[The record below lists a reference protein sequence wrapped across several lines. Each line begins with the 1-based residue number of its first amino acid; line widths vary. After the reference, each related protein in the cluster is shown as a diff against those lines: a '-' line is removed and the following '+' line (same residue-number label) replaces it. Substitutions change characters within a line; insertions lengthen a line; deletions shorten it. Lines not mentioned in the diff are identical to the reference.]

1 VTDSTADDRSE
12 ANGGEE
18 ADEEGNADEA
28 KGRDEADGADETESP
43 YSTRVRAVGVVL
55 LVATVAVGV
64 AVLVSRGLELVLGM
78 VGPVPA
84 PILVGHAL
92 DTALVNAGVFG
103 GVAGAYLRV
112 RRRAGGG
119 ALLRVR
125 RPTRRDLRLAV
136 QGFFVVLAV
145 GAVLHL
151 AVGAL
156 GLPTGENTLTSR
168 AEADPR
174 LFVVA
179 GATSLLFVGPG
190 EELLFRGVVQGRLRE
205 AFGPA
210 TAVGLGGVV
219 FAVPHLVAAYTGPG
233 SLVSIGVVFGVS
245 VALGTLYEV
254 TDTLFVPAVAHGL
267 YNVAIL
273 AIVAVGAG

>member
-1 VTDSTADDRSE
+1 VTYSTADD
-12 ANGGEE
+12 
-18 ADEEGNADEA
+18 ADDTDVADDTDDTDDVDHTDA
-28 KGRDEADGADETESP
+28 VNDAESR
-43 YSTRVRAVGVVL
+43 YSNRLRATGIAL

-64 AVLVSRGLELVLGM
+64 AVLVGRALELFLG
-78 VGPVPA
+78 VVAPVPA
-84 PILVGHAL
+84 PILVGHVL
-92 DTALVNAGVFG
+92 DTALVNAGAFG
-103 GVAGAYLRV
+103 GVAGAYLWV
-112 RRRAGGG
+112 RRRTGGG

-136 QGFFVVLAV
+136 QGFFAVLAV

-179 GATSLLFVGPG
+179 GVTSLLFVGPG

-205 AFGPA
+205 AFGPV

-245 VALGTLYEV
+245 LALGTLYEV
-254 TDTLFVPAVAHGL
+254 SDTLFVPVVAHGL